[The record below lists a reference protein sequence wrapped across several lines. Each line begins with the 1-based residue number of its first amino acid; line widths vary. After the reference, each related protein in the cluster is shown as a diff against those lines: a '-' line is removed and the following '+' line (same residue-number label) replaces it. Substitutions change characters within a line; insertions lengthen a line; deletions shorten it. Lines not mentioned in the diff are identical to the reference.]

1 MAHPE
6 LHDRRSASMDPLG
19 QCRQDIDRVDR
30 VLAALLR
37 ERARLAL
44 QAGRMKLAAGEPLA
58 APARERAVLAQVR
71 TLADEALEADRL
83 ERIFRTI
90 IDETR
95 GAEHQLLSRAR
106 AGAAVDDAH

>member
-1 MAHPE
+1 MEPRDERPDAE
-6 LHDRRSASMDPLG
+6 DSLR

-44 QAGRMKLAAGEPLA
+44 DAGRMKLAAGEPLSV
-58 APARERAVLAQVR
+58 PARELAVLARVR
-71 TLADEALEADRL
+71 ELAGAPLGADRL
-83 ERIFRTI
+83 VRIFQTI

-95 GAEHQLLSRAR
+95 EAESQWLGLDGPAADRGAC
-106 AGAAVDDAH
+106 